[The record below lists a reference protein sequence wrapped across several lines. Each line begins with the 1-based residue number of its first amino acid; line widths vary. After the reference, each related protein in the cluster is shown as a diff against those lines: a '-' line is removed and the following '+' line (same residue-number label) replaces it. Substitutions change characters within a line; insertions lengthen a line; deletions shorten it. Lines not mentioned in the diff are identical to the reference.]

1 MLYSDSFDLDSLKR
15 QRLEKLALNHPS
27 LEGVDTTGLLME
39 VNNEYAKTMNKMLFD
54 KYLRSCSNE
63 LITHDLNLP
72 DEEEEKEVKYFGLIE
87 TEVRKGTKEVWMY
100 HYSEI
105 FTAEVSFGFY
115 KGI

>member
-15 QRLEKLALNHPS
+15 QRLEKLALNRPN

-54 KYLRSCSNE
+54 KYLKSCSNE

-72 DEEEEKEVKYFGLIE
+72 DEEEETEVKYFGLLE
-87 TEVRKGTKEVWMY
+87 TEVKKGTKEIWMY

-105 FTAEVSFGFY
+105 FTAEVRY
-115 KGI
+115 